1 MIPEII
7 KEEDFLQK
15 ILPLK
20 ARLDAKKISGT
31 VCAKDGMPLYYE
43 FFEADGATATVIVVH
58 GLSEFTRK
66 FYELADYLLSMGL
79 NVMLYDQRGHG
90 MSGRLT
96 DDVRLIHVGKF
107 CDYTDDLALIH
118 DKARALSERPVYL
131 YGHSMGGAVCILY
144 LARQNN
150 TVKKAVLT
158 APMIRPHTGGTP
170 AFLARALLAAMR
182 AFGKSCRRFAYSK
195 DFNPEHKFR
204 HTSDASYNRF
214 RHNLDTRI
222 ENERY
227 QSTPMTVGWVAES
240 LAVKGKCLRAAKRI
254 TTPILMLSPENDTV
268 VSRKP
273 QFDFARLCDSCEIET
288 VGGAK
293 HSILTGTDG
302 TIREHIERLAQFY
315 CED

>member
-7 KEEDFLQK
+7 KEEDFLRE
-15 ILPLK
+15 IVPLK
-20 ARLDAKKISGT
+20 ARLDSEKTSGT
-31 VCAKDGMPLYYE
+31 VKARDGLSLYYE
-43 FFEADGATATVIVVH
+43 FFRAKNATATVLLVH

-66 FYELADYLLSMGL
+66 FYEFADYLLGMGL

-107 CDYTDDLALIH
+107 SDYVDDLELIL
-118 DKARALSERPVYL
+118 DKAKALSDKPVYL

-144 LARQNN
+144 LARHKG
-150 TVKKAVLT
+150 TVQKAVLT
-158 APMIRPHTGGTP
+158 SPMIHPHTGGLP
-170 AFLARALLAAMR
+170 AFIARSMLGLLGLFGMR
-182 AFGKSCRRFAYSK
+182 RERFAYSK

-240 LAVKGKCLRAAKRI
+240 LAVKGKCLRAAKKI
-254 TTPILMLSPENDTV
+254 STPILMLSPENDTV
-268 VSRKP
+268 VLRKP
-273 QFDFARLCDSCEIET
+273 QFEFAKRCICCKIET
-288 VGGAK
+288 VKGAK
-293 HSILTGTDG
+293 HSILTGDDG
-302 TIREHIERLAQFY
+302 TIRDHLKRVAQFY
-315 CED
+315 CDN